1 MVTIG
6 KTTLSSEAG
15 KHHSLEKFKELF
27 SDIGDLKGQ
36 DLEKLYYQ
44 LGGEKQ
50 KVKRTKK
57 EEVKKEG

>member
-1 MVTIG
+1 MKIG
-6 KTTLSSEAG
+6 KTELADNAG
-15 KHHSLEKFKELF
+15 KYYTLERFKETF
-27 SDIGDLKGQ
+27 KNFGNLKGQ

-57 EEVKKEG
+57 EEVKEEG